1 MKPSVEIRRV
11 VDRWLA
17 AVTTCDVES
26 VLERLS
32 PHPGT
37 LVIGTD
43 PPEWWHGPEAA
54 VVFGRQLEEVGRVTA
69 QWGEIEAWEEGDVG
83 WAAAKYTFTVPSGTH
98 EVRTTYV
105 LHLERGEWK
114 IVQSHWSLPQ
124 PDPEM
129 MGKALPYTLEQLEA
143 TIRRERPDGQRQPVH
158 GTPRRRVARQVDE
171 RAFDVWVERVTE
183 RADPVMAWL
192 GVVFALLVGYELA
205 VDVSAGTADVLRW
218 TGWAIWAVF
227 VVEYA
232 AKLWVAPARARFVRR
247 HWLQA
252 LVLLVP
258 TLRVLRMLR
267 LMRLGRAL
275 PAARVAS
282 TSYRSLGTAR
292 RLAGSRIA
300 YLAAVTSV
308 VTIAIAQ
315 LAYVVEPREG
325 PFERFGDTLLW
336 AAAVV
341 FGQQAEPV
349 PSTAAGRVVMNLG
362 FVLGLTVVAALAGT
376 LGAWFIDARRERSA
390 QEERAPDPAS

>member
-1 MKPSVEIRRV
+1 MM
-11 VDRWLA
+11 A
-17 AVTTCDVES
+17 
-26 VLERLS
+26 
-32 PHPGT
+32 
-37 LVIGTD
+37 
-43 PPEWWHGPEAA
+43 
-54 VVFGRQLEEVGRVTA
+54 
-69 QWGEIEAWEEGDVG
+69 
-83 WAAAKYTFTVPSGTH
+83 
-98 EVRTTYV
+98 
-105 LHLERGEWK
+105 
-114 IVQSHWSLPQ
+114 SH
-124 PDPEM
+124 
-129 MGKALPYTLEQLEA
+129 
-143 TIRRERPDGQRQPVH
+143 GQRQLVH
-158 GTPRRRVARQVDE
+158 GTPRKRIARQVDE
-171 RAFDVWVERVTE
+171 RAFEAWAERVTE

-232 AKLWVAPARARFVRR
+232 VKLWVAPARARFVRR

-252 LVLLVP
+252 LALLVP

-282 TSYRSLGTAR
+282 TSFRSLGTAR
-292 RLAGSRIA
+292 RLARSRIA

-325 PFERFGDTLLW
+325 PFEHFGDTLLW

-341 FGQQAEPV
+341 LGQQAEPV

-362 FVLGLTVVAALAGT
+362 FLLGLTVVAALAGT
-376 LGAWFIDARRERSA
+376 LGAWFVDARRERSA
-390 QEERAPDPAS
+390 QEERALDPAS